1 MLYRT
6 EGIVIRNMPY
16 GEGNAIITILT
27 NTHGKAGIM
36 VRGAKKLKSRHGSL
50 AQPFTHGEFTF
61 FRKSGLGTL
70 NHGEI
75 ITSHHKLRERLELST
90 YAAYAAE
97 LCDRALQDD
106 EAGAYVFEQL
116 RACFAALEEGKDPRI
131 TLHLFETK
139 IIQLAGYTPE
149 MDRCIH
155 CGSEEGPFAFS
166 YRLGGILCRRCR
178 GVDPTALQTGD
189 GALKLL
195 RLFTR
200 LDLRRLGAIQVSD
213 STRSEL
219 RACIRSMMDAH
230 LPLKLKSRDFLD
242 QMEPLLAPD
251 SGGDSSDQ
259 NLDSSPG

>member
-50 AQPFTHGEFTF
+50 AQPFTHGEFVF
-61 FRKSGLGTL
+61 FKKSGLGTL

-75 ITSHHKLRERLELST
+75 IESHYKLRERLELSA

-97 LCDRALQDD
+97 LCDRALQDE
-106 EAGAYVFEQL
+106 EAGAFIFEQL
-116 RACFAALEEGKDPRI
+116 RACFAALQEGKDPQI
-131 TLHLFETK
+131 TLHLFEMK
-139 IIQLAGYTPE
+139 IIQLAGYAPE

-155 CGSEEGPFAFS
+155 CGNEDGPFSFS

-178 GVDPTALQTGD
+178 GIDPGVLQTGD

-195 RLFTR
+195 RLFKQ
-200 LDLRRLGAIQVSD
+200 LDLRRLGSIQVS
-213 STRSEL
+213 STTKSEL
-219 RACIRSMMDAH
+219 RACIRGMLDTH
-230 LPLKLKSRDFLD
+230 LPLTLKSRDFLD
-242 QMEPLLAPD
+242 QMEPLFQTDEKGAPD
-251 SGGDSSDQ
+251 EQ
-259 NLDSSPG
+259 TR